1 MVGGALTKD
10 GDIVQAA
17 LAPSTLLKAIAVGV
31 SGVATAC
38 LLMYFSSVTES
49 DRAKTGTA
57 TTLTLGHNASSVEG
71 KYVGWS
77 VAIVKGAGEGQTRKV
92 TEYDADNKVVTVDP
106 QWYCDPDATSRY
118 RSSWCASGLVSCCGD
133 SCIYHIASG
142 SHGGLPFAHCIRST
156 RVRQASTSHVTN
168 TFIWSLLRLSSKGFC
183 VRAPIHPSSPKPSS
197 MALNQIQTP
206 FLKRH
211 SPVTCSVRPTGNG
224 GGSATTILMP
234 RRLGGSRRG
243 ELGIASR

>member
-1 MVGGALTKD
+1 MLCVAWDVVGGALTKD

-57 TTLTLGHNASSVEG
+57 TTLTLGHNASTVEG

-118 RSSWCASGLVSCCGD
+118 KSLWCAFWFSELLW
-133 SCIYHIASG
+133 G
-142 SHGGLPFAHCIRST
+142 SLYLTHC
-156 RVRQASTSHVTN
+156 
-168 TFIWSLLRLSSKGFC
+168 LRLPW
-183 VRAPIHPSSPKPSS
+183 R
-197 MALNQIQTP
+197 
-206 FLKRH
+206 
-211 SPVTCSVRPTGNG
+211 SPVCP
-224 GGSATTILMP
+224 LHP
-234 RRLGGSRRG
+234 
-243 ELGIASR
+243 